1 MLCPKS
7 NKVEQSDPVG
17 DGNENRTQQSQKR
30 DREGDGDGFA
40 HVLDGLAGSGI
51 ESVKENP
58 ARDGEE
64 EAEAAENRSEQSL
77 RLVLIRERV
86 LGPDE
91 VLAAAIEVL
100 SWRSRIVTEGFAST
114 QGRVLGVT
122 VILIVWSSG
131 LCLLRPKSKGPICLM
146 ESKF

>member
-1 MLCPKS
+1 MRTVPS
-7 NKVEQSDPVG
+7 RVR
-17 DGNENRTQQSQKR
+17 NEIDKETETSL
-30 DREGDGDGFA
+30 
-40 HVLDGLAGSGI
+40 HMSLMGLAG
-51 ESVKENP
+51 
-58 ARDGEE
+58 
-64 EAEAAENRSEQSL
+64 L

-122 VILIVWSSG
+122 VILMVWSSG